1 MTTDQKIQSLEE
13 HRGSVV
19 ALQQEMLD
27 VAEKAN
33 AEADKMGA
41 FLEAI
46 DYTLDMLR
54 SDLLPL

>member
-1 MTTDQKIQSLEE
+1 MTTDEKIRSLEE

-27 VAEKAN
+27 MASKAN